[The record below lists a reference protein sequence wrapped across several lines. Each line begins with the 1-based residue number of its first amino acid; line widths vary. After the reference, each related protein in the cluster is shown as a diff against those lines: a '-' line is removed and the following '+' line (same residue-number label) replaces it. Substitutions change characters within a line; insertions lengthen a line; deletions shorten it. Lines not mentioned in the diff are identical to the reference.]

1 MTIIPLSYDDSYR
14 IIRIGMHNRVKVSNK
29 RTELINT
36 SHDQDGFNYKQS
48 VDTHLKAYQRLETIN
63 F

>member
-1 MTIIPLSYDDSYR
+1 MY
-14 IIRIGMHNRVKVSNK
+14 NRVKVSNK

-48 VDTHLKAYQRLETIN
+48 VDTHLKTYQRLDTII
-63 F
+63 

>member
-1 MTIIPLSYDDSYR
+1 
-14 IIRIGMHNRVKVSNK
+14 MHNRVKVSNK

-48 VDTHLKAYQRLETIN
+48 VDTHLKAYQRLEAIN
-63 F
+63 FW